1 MDIDNICIAL
11 QRSNNEFEDQIEFFK
26 TNYNKI
32 FMTMGD
38 KENKLHYDSYQELKT
53 DLEWLCEHVYYVIIT
68 ILYNFIYLLYLFQHL
83 SLIDQSKCKD

>member
-11 QRSNNEFEDQIEFFK
+11 QRCNNKFEDQIEFFK

-38 KENKLHYDSYQELKT
+38 KENKLYYDSLEELKI
-53 DLEWLCEHVYYVIIT
+53 DVEWFCVNMFTFKFLNFFIIILYIT
-68 ILYNFIYLLYLFQHL
+68 II
-83 SLIDQSKCKD
+83 

>member
-11 QRSNNEFEDQIEFFK
+11 QKSNNKFEDQIDFFK

-38 KENKLHYDSYQELKT
+38 KENKLYYDSLEELKI
-53 DLEWLCEHVYYVIIT
+53 DIEWLCKHV
-68 ILYNFIYLLYLFQHL
+68 H
-83 SLIDQSKCKD
+83 K

>member
-38 KENKLHYDSYQELKT
+38 KENKLYYDSLEELKI
-53 DLEWLCEHVYYVIIT
+53 DVESFCKHV
-68 ILYNFIYLLYLFQHL
+68 H
-83 SLIDQSKCKD
+83 K